1 MISTTPCFRRAFLAC
16 TMLVLG
22 FLMPMEAFS
31 QAYVSGDEAV
41 EILKYQVEQI
51 QDQGQSLV
59 ETGMEQEAFNLGYRL
74 RYAQSILERLSTGQ
88 AVASALESSL
98 PNSMFMLGNVESG
111 KTYDNT
117 TDLQQIRASL
127 MEWGRALL
135 TE

>member
-1 MISTTPCFRRAFLAC
+1 
-16 TMLVLG
+16 
-22 FLMPMEAFS
+22 MPMEAFS

-41 EILKYQVEQI
+41 EILKYQIEHI
-51 QDQGQSLV
+51 QEQGQSLV

-127 MEWGRALL
+127 MEWGKALL